1 MRMDHDLRAF
11 AAALVIALSSALT
24 ATSAQV

>member
-1 MRMDHDLRAF
+1 MDHDLRAF